1 MQDSQNTQEASPK
14 NAQKTPATSSKH
26 RKKIQKKDAAVQ
38 LSHATKATIIYIMLA
53 LLLAAISF
61 FDLRASHNEGNA
73 VRFIVLSCFAILSII
88 FISYLIYVH
97 SSLSKEFKLSRHTL
111 SMITH
116 GKLYSE
122 IKQSSVKN
130 TLGLS
135 YLSMEA
141 SASLASIIEK
151 IKQDM
156 FSLQEAL
163 SNNTIMLNK
172 ARSNLSMQHENAGNV
187 SRAADE
193 VTASIGQVTDF
204 ARSTLEEV
212 KIAEKASDVC
222 RQTMQDNITTT
233 HNLSD
238 RLRATSVAVTDINAM
253 GGQIKQIVETI
264 ASIADQTNL
273 LALNAS
279 IEAARSGEYG
289 RGFAVVAD
297 EIRQLARKTAKS
309 TKEVAATISKLNAA
323 VGNSVKVM
331 ASCEAEMTNSLQ
343 QSSRANSSIEEI
355 MGIIATISDMSEQIV
370 NSCQTQSEKTHEVG
384 DTINNLNQLTE
395 DNRDYLTS
403 VSSSVDQLNTL
414 ADEQEQLLNK
424 FSIEKP

>member
-1 MQDSQNTQEASPK
+1 MT
-14 NAQKTPATSSKH
+14 NAVPANAPKTPAAARKSRRNRRKH
-26 RKKIQKKDAAVQ
+26 FKKDAGVR
-38 LSHATKATIIYIMLA
+38 LSRATKIGVLYSLLA
-53 LLLAAISF
+53 LILATISF
-61 FDLRASHNEGNA
+61 FALRSSSGPAA
-73 VRFIVLSCFAILSII
+73 DRTVI
-88 FISYLIYVH
+88 FICFVLLSLGFMVFLLKIN
-97 SSLSKEFKLSRHTL
+97 SSLAREFQMSKHTL
-111 SMITH
+111 SKLTN
-116 GKLYSE
+116 GELYSE
-122 IKQSSVKN
+122 IKSGEEEN

-141 SASLASIIEK
+141 SVSLASIIEK

-156 FSLQEAL
+156 LSLQEAL
-163 SNNTIMLNK
+163 SNNSVMLGK
-172 ARSNLSMQHENAGNV
+172 ARNNLAMQHENAGNV

-212 KIAEKASDVC
+212 KVAEKASDVC

-238 RLRATSVAVTDINAM
+238 RLRATSVAVTGINAM
-253 GGQIKQIVETI
+253 GDQIKQIVDTI

-309 TKEVAATISKLNAA
+309 TKEVATTISKLNTA
-323 VGNSVKVM
+323 VGHSVKVM
-331 ASCEAEMTNSLQ
+331 ASCEDEMTNSLQ

-384 DTINNLNQLTE
+384 DTINQLNQLTE
-395 DNRDYLTS
+395 DNRDYLSS
-403 VSSSVDQLNTL
+403 VSASVEQLNTL
-414 ADEQEQLLNK
+414 ADEQEELLNQ
-424 FSIEKP
+424 FTIEKP